1 MRKYY
6 KVQVLGNPK
15 IQWAYVEKPL
25 KAIYS
30 QWSDEKEGYVWV
42 DTITKEHVEYK
53 LFHEILNEIYAPRAI
68 EFDYTNQEW
77 RVQIAIKKTF
87 WQKLK
92 ELFNFN

>member
-30 QWSDEKEGYVWV
+30 QWSDEKEGYV
-42 DTITKEHVEYK
+42 
-53 LFHEILNEIYAPRAI
+53 
-68 EFDYTNQEW
+68 
-77 RVQIAIKKTF
+77 
-87 WQKLK
+87 
-92 ELFNFN
+92 